1 MQVELTEREIELMVH
16 MLTESV
22 TRTSDGKTKA
32 AFSVDEI
39 ILLEKLEQSLKIK
52 ENAGLGYFENK
63 RKYFN

>member
-1 MQVELTEREIELMVH
+1 MQVELTEREIELIVH

-22 TRTSDGKTKA
+22 TRANDGKTKA
-32 AFSVDEI
+32 NFSVDEI

-52 ENAGLGYFENK
+52 EIDSSGYLENK